1 MAETTRT
8 KTSALALIPTGQT
21 GAVVSLQDLRDIV
34 HSLYDLSLLGV
45 HPVSTDAAMATPA
58 AGTVAVYYSTTQSA
72 LAFKDSAGV
81 VHVVT
86 HT

>member
-8 KTSALALIPTGQT
+8 KTEALALIPTGQSVP
-21 GAVVSLQDLRDIV
+21 VVSLQDLRDIV
-34 HSLYDLSLLGV
+34 ASLYDLSLFGV
-45 HPVSTDAAMATPA
+45 HPVSTDAAVETPE
-58 AGTVAVYYSTTQSA
+58 AGTVKVYYSTTQSA

-81 VHVVT
+81 VHVFT

>member
-8 KTSALALIPTGQT
+8 KTDALALIPTGQT

-34 HSLYDLSLLGV
+34 HSLYDLSLLGT
-45 HPVSTDAAMATPA
+45 HPVSADADVETPA
-58 AGTVAVYYSTTQSA
+58 AGTVKVYYSTTQSR

>member
-8 KTSALALIPTGQT
+8 KSAALALIPTGET
-21 GAVVSLQDLRDIV
+21 GPVVSLQDLRDIV

-45 HPVSTDAAMATPA
+45 HPVSTDAAMATPS
-58 AGTVAVYYSTTQSA
+58 AGTVAVYYSTTQSR
-72 LAFKDSAGV
+72 LAFKDSAGT
-81 VHVVT
+81 VHVIT